1 MNQTENN
8 VYDRLLYYLSHEGE
22 LRWEKFKDSVDKL
35 TGDQQRFEYASTYL
49 KSIARLGHFDYDPL
63 NLSVIAIAPAA
74 LVETAVENRY
84 VLVGSRT
91 PDFIE
96 EIKKCVSDTGGKLC
110 KKLDRYSPITIV
122 LSDLTEVSFTEI
134 ESMGIHISHAFSA
147 KLSKILPTPKHT
159 GFPQDNTIL
168 PDLLNKFDFKTSKF
182 EPYNQRQRRNGLYE
196 IPRYGPSIYVLKSGS
211 DQRKI
216 PRDWGIWLT
225 LFTAGRTRGLISY
238 VKKSR
243 TWCVNYPVPLP
254 LIVDRCATLCSG
266 FPPKSKN
273 SFNHY
278 SDVPIGVAYQL
289 TKSIHQNWEI
299 V

>member
-1 MNQTENN
+1 MSLLEVGHLTLLKKSKN
-8 VYDRLLYYLSHEGE
+8 V
-22 LRWEKFKDSVDKL
+22 F
-35 TGDQQRFEYASTYL
+35 ST
-49 KSIARLGHFDYDPL
+49 P
-63 NLSVIAIAPAA
+63 
-74 LVETAVENRY
+74 
-84 VLVGSRT
+84 
-91 PDFIE
+91 E
-96 EIKKCVSDTGGKLC
+96 EKLC
-110 KKLDRYSPITIV
+110 KKLDRYAPITIV

-168 PDLLNKFDFKTSKF
+168 PDLLNKFDFKTLKF

-216 PRDWGIWLT
+216 PRDWGTWLT
-225 LFTAGRTRGLISY
+225 LFTAGRTRGLVSY

-243 TWCVNYPVPLP
+243 IWCVNYPVPLP

-266 FPPKSKN
+266 FPPKLLKN
-273 SFNHY
+273 YFYHY
-278 SDVPIGVAYQL
+278 FDVPIGVAYQL
-289 TKSIHQNWEI
+289 TKSLHQKWEI